1 MCKSPLWQGVYRGCP
16 QKKRSDIPTFYYT
29 TILYCNSLFWNKILG
44 SGVKSLI
51 LRRIPTHSGDRG
63 EEGDAMTKSDGE
75 TALQMLTGGF
85 SCQFRFCKKLGTQ
98 NSDQR
103 SGIIPVALV
112 FYWVVSNL
120 SVSSRLPEA
129 SRISTRQDPTSWA

>member
-1 MCKSPLWQGVYRGCP
+1 MVVVP
-16 QKKRSDIPTFYYT
+16 KKMIRYSNILLYNQ
-29 TILYCNSLFWNKILG
+29 LYCNSLFRNETLG

-51 LRRIPTHSGDRG
+51 LRRIPTQSGDRG

-75 TALQMLTGGF
+75 TTLGMLTGGF